1 MPTLVIELCKEKKMK
16 ETGIVRRIDELGRI
30 VIPKEMRR
38 VLRIATGTPLEIKT
52 NAEGGIVLVKYSVI
66 AELKDYA
73 TTVTKA
79 LYDTMDMSAVI
90 CDTDR
95 IISVAGLSKKQYI
108 DAPISDALLHAI
120 TSLRP
125 VMLNTEDGAT
135 LLPISTMVDEGVKGQ
150 IIVPIT
156 KDGDLVGGIVLLAG
170 RSVSLNDVKVASGF
184 ANYLKLIL
192 EE

>member
-1 MPTLVIELCKEKKMK
+1 MK

-52 NAEGGIVLVKYSVI
+52 NADGEIVLVKYSVI

-73 TTVTKA
+73 TTVAKA
-79 LYDTMDMSAVI
+79 LYDTLDMGVAI

-95 IISVAGLSKKQYI
+95 IVAVAGLSKKQYI
-108 DAPISDALLHAI
+108 DAPISDTLHHTI
-120 TSLRP
+120 YSLRP

-135 LLPISTMVDEGVKGQ
+135 LIPLSGLLDSTIKGQ
-150 IIVPIT
+150 MVVPIT
-156 KDGDLVGGIVLLAG
+156 KDGDLVGGIVLL
-170 RSVSLNDVKVASGF
+170 STHNVTINDVKVVSGF

>member
-1 MPTLVIELCKEKKMK
+1 MK

-30 VIPKEMRR
+30 VIPKELRR

-52 NAEGGIVLVKYSVI
+52 NTEGSIVLTKYSVI

-79 LYDTMDMSAVI
+79 IYDTLDMSVAI
-90 CDTDR
+90 FDTDK

-108 DAPISDALLHAI
+108 DATIFDGMLKCI
-120 TSLRP
+120 YGLRP
-125 VMLNTEDGAT
+125 VMLNVEDGAT
-135 LLPISTMVDEGVKGQ
+135 LLPVTTLLDPMVKGQ

-156 KDGDLVGGIVLLAG
+156 KDGDVVGGITVLSSH
-170 RSVSLNDVKVASGF
+170 SVTMNDVKVVTGF
-184 ANYLKLIL
+184 SNYLKLIL